1 MISQFMP
8 IILKMVLPKATDH
21 IAKVFKLDKV
31 LKYVE
36 QPNQTDIKCNKL
48 EVEVKDL
55 KRITMDQSL
64 QIDALKT
71 YLKDIQD
78 ERN

>member
-8 IILKMVLPKATDH
+8 IILKLVLPKATDH

-36 QPNQTDIKCNKL
+36 QPNEADIKCNKL
-48 EVEVKDL
+48 EAEVKDL